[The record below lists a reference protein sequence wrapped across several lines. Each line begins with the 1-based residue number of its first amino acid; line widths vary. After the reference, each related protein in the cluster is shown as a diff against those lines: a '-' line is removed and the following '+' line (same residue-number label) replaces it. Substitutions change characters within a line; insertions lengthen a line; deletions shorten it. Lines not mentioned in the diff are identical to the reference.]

1 MSKRK
6 NMTGHI
12 RHVSSYRYHHDM
24 QLECYQLLSPAKNES
39 TDEKLKFSLKFFN
52 LVIIKI
58 GT

>member
-1 MSKRK
+1 
-6 NMTGHI
+6 
-12 RHVSSYRYHHDM
+12 M